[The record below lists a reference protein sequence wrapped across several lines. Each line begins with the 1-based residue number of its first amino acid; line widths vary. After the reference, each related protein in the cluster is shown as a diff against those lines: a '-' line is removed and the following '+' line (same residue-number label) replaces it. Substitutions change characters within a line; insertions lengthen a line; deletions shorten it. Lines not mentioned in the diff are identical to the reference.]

1 MVQHR
6 HGYGRHHTDLLTV
19 VFENE
24 DHVEVLHA
32 EADPLEVAELDLLQ
46 GDTEGWPGGEVD
58 QAAGAGLQEDG
69 LSVRNTLTNN
79 MLTLEEIEFNTYTE
93 A

>member
-1 MVQHR
+1 MSSSSSFS
-6 HGYGRHHTDLLTV
+6 YNYEDT
-19 VFENE
+19 E
-24 DHVEVLHA
+24 DHIEVLHA
-32 EADPLEVAELDLLQ
+32 EADPLEVAEVA
-46 GDTEGWPGGEVD
+46 GGEVD

-79 MLTLEEIEFNTYTE
+79 NLTLEEIEFNTYTE